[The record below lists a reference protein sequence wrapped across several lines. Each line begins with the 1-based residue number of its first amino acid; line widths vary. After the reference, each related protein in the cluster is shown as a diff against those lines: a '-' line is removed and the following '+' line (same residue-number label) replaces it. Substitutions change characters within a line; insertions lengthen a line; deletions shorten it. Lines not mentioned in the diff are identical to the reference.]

1 MGLIVRVWLLSD
13 VAIESGLRQV
23 SMKKREKSPCQVEFS
38 EERVELVN
46 DGCQQ
51 QRHTYQLQNR
61 GPGSVRVRAAI
72 GADSDPVFVLLSGG
86 EEKYVAPGLKLPV
99 VLQYSPK
106 GDDEACHHRG
116 SLEVFVNSS
125 LSLTIPISAVPRSPR
140 LHLSEEVVDVGC
152 LVTENQIHTTSFSL
166 SNLGTCE
173 GDFFI
178 DTSPLP
184 GWISLQPTT
193 GHLLPLQSTRIQ
205 MEILCKEEI
214 EFSYTLRQVILFN
227 ESPVSTDY
235 LCLLDKRAR
244 GSEVGGTEGVAMAL
258 TEGGPGQGRWRE
270 QGSTPPHESIVSVLP
285 SQGTLL
291 PYEKRKLELT
301 FAPRFVSSESGWSHF
316 QATPTRRDYTLYLRF
331 LAVDTNRESTA
342 SGGDLEVAVCATA
355 LPVDVQLEPSPPLQF
370 GATPTMS
377 PTTQHV
383 KGQVNTQ
390 AVFVLPTQQVRH
402 TPLYF
407 TTHVSLTTP
416 CHPPTPGHTHPHT
429 PSAPLPHLHPNSSS
443 GPLNASNV
451 IVIDHYDLRLQTTY
465 APALPIRGPT
475 ATLTVDRETCYSD
488 RQRDARSS
496 GTETTTFTTSDTLR
510 LSDCGTGEKGAM
522 VSSGACKFSKSTVRI
537 LCEGVTYTGAL
548 VTAACGPEREL
559 GLLPLKAPSNSPTV
573 SSDSSARWRKKRRGR
588 GAGKP
593 GIMTTDDV
601 TTATSVDLREVE
613 QCSTTAESQ
622 QAASEVNAALSPYQ
636 LSLITI
642 SPGVLDYGVIA
653 VSSVVEKTVTIKN
666 SLNQHICFT
675 FKLAGSGVKSPLFP
689 SSSSS
694 SSSSSHLVL
703 PPLSYTNLPFT
714 VHRDTTG
721 LLERCVECL
730 VNTRHVVR
738 LPVRVETVPL
748 SLSLSTNTLTLSQ
761 PPV

>member
-1 MGLIVRVWLLSD
+1 ML
-13 VAIESGLRQV
+13 AI
-23 SMKKREKSPCQVEFS
+23 
-38 EERVELVN
+38 N
-46 DGCQQ
+46 
-51 QRHTYQLQNR
+51 
-61 GPGSVRVRAAI
+61 
-72 GADSDPVFVLLSGG
+72 
-86 EEKYVAPGLKLPV
+86 
-99 VLQYSPK
+99 YS
-106 GDDEACHHRG
+106 
-116 SLEVFVNSS
+116 VNS
-125 LSLTIPISAVPRSPR
+125 
-140 LHLSEEVVDVGC
+140 
-152 LVTENQIHTTSFSL
+152 
-166 SNLGTCE
+166 
-173 GDFFI
+173 
-178 DTSPLP
+178 LP
-184 GWISLQPTT
+184 
-193 GHLLPLQSTRIQ
+193 
-205 MEILCKEEI
+205 
-214 EFSYTLRQVILFN
+214 Y
-227 ESPVSTDY
+227 
-235 LCLLDKRAR
+235 
-244 GSEVGGTEGVAMAL
+244 
-258 TEGGPGQGRWRE
+258 
-270 QGSTPPHESIVSVLP
+270 

-291 PYEKRKLELT
+291 PYEKRILELT
-301 FAPRFVSSESGWSHF
+301 IGPRFISSDSGWSHF

-383 KGQVNTQ
+383 KVHNKSDT
-390 AVFVLPTQQVRH
+390 L
-402 TPLYF
+402 PLYF
-407 TTHVSLTTP
+407 TTHRVPHYT
-416 CHPPTPGHTHPHT
+416 CHPPSGHIPPSHTLTLSLTFTPKQ
-429 PSAPLPHLHPNSSS
+429 L
-443 GPLNASNV
+443 GPLNARLLIDILTSDSRSGKEGGIVKTLVVDLRGEGVSPGPGGRGRGDESGSNINYAHPDDMATSIRPYDGYQV
-451 IVIDHYDLRLQTTY
+451 VTPYTRTPRYTYVDRDYAYSEAERREIQWHRDHYLHYLRHSQALRLWN
-465 APALPIRGPT
+465 R
-475 ATLTVDRETCYSD
+475 RE
-488 RQRDARSS
+488 R
-496 GTETTTFTTSDTLR
+496 
-510 LSDCGTGEKGAM
+510 
-522 VSSGACKFSKSTVRI
+522 
-537 LCEGVTYTGAL
+537 AL
-548 VTAACGPEREL
+548 VAAACGPEREL

-642 SPGVLDYGVIA
+642 CPGVLDYGVIA

-714 VHRDTTG
+714 IHRDTTG

-738 LPVRVETVPL
+738 LPVRVETVPSPSPSPPTPSPSHNL
-748 SLSLSTNTLTLSQ
+748 QLPLPLLVTLSVHYDTHVCNRVVHASHSTYVGIQ
-761 PPV
+761 KPLNASNVMKLCIIPRVARIYAQF